1 MNNLINFIYDL
12 KDTVRTKQNNAT
24 LNSQDFI
31 LNNFENE
38 INAIKKG
45 DLFDYYSIID
55 NRLRL
60 IRFDPVKMNINIEKW
75 IEKEPKSSKGARSSG
90 RLYFQDEYLKEIKN
104 LENINIVRG
113 NDSWLNYLFCFRYCT
128 NLEYVNFYNWSFIGW
143 NKGSITAGFFYNCN
157 NLKTVDLS
165 NWDTSYL
172 NPKNGA
178 YALFDNCKNLQN
190 VYLNNWDCKNF
201 QSSFWDSAFENVP
214 SNCIVWVKDG
224 IAYNSIKS
232 TYPSLDV
239 RPCVPLG
246 GVDPES
252 KDMMEGTVRKY
263 SISFYGNSPDIE
275 AHKLGLGVTEPE
287 YPLSYYGTEADNYG
301 RPIINYE
308 TNTIDFCVK
317 AAEGTAGSTATLS
330 FTLSDTLGN
339 SWSFT
344 CDFSITPYVE
354 RGYTVSDISGA
365 SYGFKLNSNGYYESQ
380 NKGIDSS
387 YAICRVDFH
396 GTNKIIFDCIN
407 YAESNYDFGILSN
420 IDSTLSLSS
429 GEDSSTAVFKSFKGQ
444 QSPDIVS
451 VVYEGIDSQ
460 DHFIYVKYKKDSS
473 ADKNYDSLQFK
484 IRFE

>member
-12 KDTVRTKQNNAT
+12 KNIVRKKQHNEQST
-24 LNSQDFI
+24 QSFL
-31 LNNFENE
+31 LNNIENE
-38 INAIKKG
+38 INDIIIG
-45 DLFDYYSIID
+45 DLEEFYYI
-55 NRLRL
+55 NKGNMYLKK
-60 IRFDPVKMNINIEKW
+60 FDPVRMGINLNAFLNSA
-75 IEKEPKSSKGARSSG
+75 PNTYGHMGFGDRAKGAITFYS
-90 RLYFQDEYLKEIKN
+90 QEYLTELLNMQN
-104 LENINIVRG
+104 LNFG
-113 NDSWLNYLFCFRYCT
+113 NSNHVDLFGLTNCRNLGYANFCNWNFYFRNYNANMGFRNCT
-128 NLEYVNFYNWSFIGW
+128 NLEW
-143 NKGSITAGFFYNCN
+143 
-157 NLKTVDLS
+157 VDLS
-165 NWDTSYL
+165 NWNINRLLTV
-172 NPKNGA
+172 NG
-178 YALFDNCKNLQN
+178 LFWNCSRLKN
-190 VYLNNWDCKNF
+190 VYLNNWNLEGKNAY
-201 QSSFWDSAFENVP
+201 SFWNNAFRDVSN
-214 SNCIVWVKDG
+214 NCIVWVKDD

-232 TYPSLDV
+232 VYPSLDV

-252 KDMMEGTVRKY
+252 KDMMAGTIRKY
-263 SISFYGNSPDIE
+263 SIPFYGSSPDIE
-275 AHKLGLGVTEPE
+275 AHKLGLGERLE

-317 AAEGTAGSTATLS
+317 AAEGTEGSTAAFN

-339 SWSFT
+339 SWSFR

-354 RGYTVSDISGA
+354 RAYTVSDISGA

-396 GTNKIIFDCIN
+396 GTDKIIFDCIN

-420 IDSTLSLSS
+420 VDSTLSLSNS
-429 GEDSSTAVFKSFKGQ
+429 EDSSAVVFKSFRGQ

-451 VVYEGIDSQ
+451 VVYDGGDPQ
-460 DHFIYVKYKKDSS
+460 DHFIYIKYRKDSS
-473 ADKNYDSLQFK
+473 VNKNYDSLQFK

>member
-12 KDTVRTKQNNAT
+12 KNIVRKKQHNEQST
-24 LNSQDFI
+24 QSFL
-31 LNNFENE
+31 LNNIENE
-38 INAIKKG
+38 INNIIMG
-45 DLFDYYSIID
+45 DLQEFYYITD
-55 NRLRL
+55 GNMYLKK
-60 IRFDPVKMNINIEKW
+60 FDPVRMGINLNAFLNSAPNTYGHMGYGDRGVGPITFWYQTYLTELLNMQNLNFGNSNYISLFGLTGCRNLKYANFYNW
-75 IEKEPKSSKGARSSG
+75 NF
-90 RLYFQDEYLKEIKN
+90 YFKTYDVN
-104 LENINIVRG
+104 MG
-113 NDSWLNYLFCFRYCT
+113 FRNCT
-128 NLEYVNFYNWSFIGW
+128 NLEW
-143 NKGSITAGFFYNCN
+143 
-157 NLKTVDLS
+157 VDLS
-165 NWDTSYL
+165 NWNVSYL
-172 NPKNGA
+172 STANG
-178 YALFDNCKNLQN
+178 LFWNCSNLKN
-190 VYLNNWDCKNF
+190 VYLNNWNLEGKNAY
-201 QSSFWDSAFENVP
+201 SFWNNAFKNV
-214 SNCIVWVKDG
+214 SDNCIVWVKDD

-232 TYPSLDV
+232 VYPSLDV

-275 AHKLGLGVTEPE
+275 AHKLGLGERLE

-317 AAEGTAGSTATLS
+317 AAEGTAGSTATFS

-354 RGYTVSDISGA
+354 RAYTVSDISGA
-365 SYGFKLNSNGYYESQ
+365 SYGFSLNSNGYYESQ
-380 NKGIDSS
+380 NKGIDNS

-396 GTNKIIFDCIN
+396 GTDKIIFDCIN
-407 YAESNYDFGILSN
+407 YAESSFDFGILSN
-420 IDSTLSLSS
+420 IDNTLSLSNS
-429 GEDSSTAVFKSFKGQ
+429 EDSSTAVFKSFKGQ

-451 VVYEGIDSQ
+451 VIYEGIDSQ
-460 DHFIYVKYKKDSS
+460 EHFIYVKYKKDSS
-473 ADKNYDSLQFK
+473 VNKDYDSLQFK

>member
-12 KDTVRTKQNNAT
+12 KNTVRKKQHNEQST
-24 LNSQDFI
+24 QSFL
-31 LNNFENE
+31 LNNIENE
-38 INAIKKG
+38 INNIIIG
-45 DLFDYYSIID
+45 DLEEFYYI
-55 NRLRL
+55 NKENMYLKK
-60 IRFDPVKMNINIEKW
+60 FDPVRMGINLNAFLNSA
-75 IEKEPKSSKGARSSG
+75 PNSYGYMSFGDRAKGAISFYS
-90 RLYFQDEYLKEIKN
+90 QEYLTELLNMQN
-104 LENINIVRG
+104 LNFG
-113 NDSWLNYLFCFRYCT
+113 NSNQEDLFGLTNCRNLGYANFYNWNFYFRNYNANMGFRNCT
-128 NLEYVNFYNWSFIGW
+128 NLEW
-143 NKGSITAGFFYNCN
+143 
-157 NLKTVDLS
+157 VDLS
-165 NWDTSYL
+165 NWNINRLLTV
-172 NPKNGA
+172 NG
-178 YALFDNCKNLQN
+178 LFWNCQRLKN
-190 VYLNNWDCKNF
+190 VYLNNWNLEGKNAY
-201 QSSFWDSAFENVP
+201 SFWNNAFRDVSN
-214 SNCIVWVKDG
+214 NCIVWVKDD
-224 IAYNSIKS
+224 IAYDSIKS
-232 TYPSLDV
+232 VYPSLDV

-263 SISFYGNSPDIE
+263 SIPFYGNSPDIE

-317 AAEGTAGSTATLS
+317 AAEGAQGSTALLS

-344 CDFSITPYVE
+344 CDFRIIPYVE
-354 RGYTVSDISGA
+354 RAYTVSDISGA

-380 NKGIDSS
+380 NKGVDNS

-420 IDSTLSLSS
+420 VDSTLSLSNS
-429 GEDSSTAVFKSFKGQ
+429 EDSSAVIFKSFRGQ

-451 VVYEGIDSQ
+451 VVYDGGDPQ
-460 DHFIYVKYKKDSS
+460 DHFIYVKYRKDGSVN
-473 ADKNYDSLQFK
+473 KNYDSLQFK

>member
-12 KDTVRTKQNNAT
+12 KNTVRKKQHNEQST
-24 LNSQDFI
+24 QSFL
-31 LNNFENE
+31 LNNIENE
-38 INAIKKG
+38 INNIIIG
-45 DLFDYYSIID
+45 DLEEFYYI
-55 NRLRL
+55 NKENMYLKK
-60 IRFDPVKMNINIEKW
+60 FDPVRMGINLNAFLNSA
-75 IEKEPKSSKGARSSG
+75 PNSYGYMSFGDRAKGAISFYS
-90 RLYFQDEYLKEIKN
+90 QEYLTELLNMQN
-104 LENINIVRG
+104 LNFG
-113 NDSWLNYLFCFRYCT
+113 NSNQEDLFGLTNCRNLGYANFYNWNFYFRNYNANMGFRNCT
-128 NLEYVNFYNWSFIGW
+128 NLEW
-143 NKGSITAGFFYNCN
+143 
-157 NLKTVDLS
+157 VDLS
-165 NWDTSYL
+165 NWNINRLLTV
-172 NPKNGA
+172 NG
-178 YALFDNCKNLQN
+178 LFWNCQRLKN
-190 VYLNNWDCKNF
+190 VYLNNWNLEGKNAY
-201 QSSFWDSAFENVP
+201 SFWNNAFRDVSN
-214 SNCIVWVKDG
+214 NCIVWVKDD

-232 TYPSLDV
+232 VYPSLDV

-263 SISFYGNSPDIE
+263 SIPFYGNSPDIE
-275 AHKLGLGVTEPE
+275 AHKLGLGERLE

-317 AAEGTAGSTATLS
+317 AAEGTQGSTATFS

-344 CDFSITPYVE
+344 CNFSIIPYVE
-354 RGYTVSDISGA
+354 RAYTVSDISGA

-380 NKGIDSS
+380 NKGVDSS

-396 GTNKIIFDCIN
+396 GTDKIIFDCIN

-420 IDSTLSLSS
+420 VDSTLSLSNS
-429 GEDSSTAVFKSFKGQ
+429 EDSSAVIFKSFRGQ

-451 VVYEGIDSQ
+451 VVYDGGDPQ
-460 DHFIYVKYKKDSS
+460 DHFIYVKYRKDGSVN
-473 ADKNYDSLQFK
+473 KNYDSLQFK

>member
-12 KDTVRTKQNNAT
+12 KNTVRKKQHNEQST
-24 LNSQDFI
+24 QSFL
-31 LNNFENE
+31 LNNIENE
-38 INAIKKG
+38 INNIIIG
-45 DLFDYYSIID
+45 DLEEFYYI
-55 NRLRL
+55 NKENMYLKK
-60 IRFDPVKMNINIEKW
+60 FDPVRMGINLNAFLNSA
-75 IEKEPKSSKGARSSG
+75 PNSYGYMSFGDRAKGAISFYS
-90 RLYFQDEYLKEIKN
+90 QEYLTELLNMQN
-104 LENINIVRG
+104 LNFG
-113 NDSWLNYLFCFRYCT
+113 NSNQEDLFGLTNCRNLGYANFYNWNFYFRNYNANMGFRNCT
-128 NLEYVNFYNWSFIGW
+128 NLEW
-143 NKGSITAGFFYNCN
+143 
-157 NLKTVDLS
+157 VDLS
-165 NWDTSYL
+165 NWNINRLLTV
-172 NPKNGA
+172 NG
-178 YALFDNCKNLQN
+178 LFWNCQRLKN
-190 VYLNNWDCKNF
+190 VYLNNWNLEGKNAY
-201 QSSFWDSAFENVP
+201 SFWNNAFRDVSN
-214 SNCIVWVKDG
+214 NCIVWVKDD

-232 TYPSLDV
+232 VYPSLDV

-263 SISFYGNSPDIE
+263 SIPFYGNSPDIE
-275 AHKLGLGVTEPE
+275 AHKLGLGVTELE

-317 AAEGTAGSTATLS
+317 AAEGAQGSTALLS

-344 CDFSITPYVE
+344 CDFRIIPYVE
-354 RGYTVSDISGA
+354 RAYTVSDIPDA
-365 SYGFKLNSNGYYESQ
+365 SYGFILNSNGYYESQ

-420 IDSTLSLSS
+420 VDSTLSLSNS
-429 GEDSSTAVFKSFKGQ
+429 EDSSAVIFKSFRGQ

-451 VVYEGIDSQ
+451 VVYDGGDPQ
-460 DHFIYVKYKKDSS
+460 DHFIYVKYRKDGSVN
-473 ADKNYDSLQFK
+473 KNYDSLQFK

>member
-12 KDTVRTKQNNAT
+12 KNIVRKKQHNEQSIQSF
-24 LNSQDFI
+24 L
-31 LNNFENE
+31 LNNIENE
-38 INAIKKG
+38 INDIIIGDLEEFYYINKGNMYLKKFDPVRMGINLNAFLNSAPNSYGYMSFGDRAKGAISFYNQKYLTELLNMQNLNFGNSNHG
-45 DLFDYYSIID
+45 DLFGLTNCRNLGYA
-55 NRLRL
+55 N
-60 IRFDPVKMNINIEKW
+60 FCNWNF
-75 IEKEPKSSKGARSSG
+75 
-90 RLYFQDEYLKEIKN
+90 YF
-104 LENINIVRG
+104 R
-113 NDSWLNYLFCFRYCT
+113 NYNANMGFRNCT
-128 NLEYVNFYNWSFIGW
+128 NLEW
-143 NKGSITAGFFYNCN
+143 
-157 NLKTVDLS
+157 VDLS
-165 NWDTSYL
+165 NWNINRLLTV
-172 NPKNGA
+172 NG
-178 YALFDNCKNLQN
+178 LFWNCQRLKN
-190 VYLNNWDCKNF
+190 VYLNNWNLEGKNAY
-201 QSSFWDSAFENVP
+201 SFWNNAFRDVSN
-214 SNCIVWVKDG
+214 NCIVWVKDD

-232 TYPSLDV
+232 VYPSLDV

-252 KDMMEGTVRKY
+252 KDMMAGTTRKY
-263 SISFYGNSPDIE
+263 SIPFYGSSPDIE
-275 AHKLGLGVTEPE
+275 AHKLGLGERLE

-317 AAEGTAGSTATLS
+317 AAEGTEGSTAAFS

-339 SWSFT
+339 SWSFR

-354 RGYTVSDISGA
+354 RAYTVSDISGA

-396 GTNKIIFDCIN
+396 GTDKIIFDCIN

-420 IDSTLSLSS
+420 IDSTLSLSNS
-429 GEDSSTAVFKSFKGQ
+429 EDSSAVVFKSFRGQ

-451 VVYEGIDSQ
+451 VVYDGGDPQ
-460 DHFIYVKYKKDSS
+460 DHFIYVKYRKDNSVNR
-473 ADKNYDSLQFK
+473 DYDSLQFK

>member
-12 KDTVRTKQNNAT
+12 KNTVRKKQHNEQST
-24 LNSQDFI
+24 QSFL
-31 LNNFENE
+31 LNNIENE
-38 INAIKKG
+38 INNIIIG
-45 DLFDYYSIID
+45 DLEEFYYI
-55 NRLRL
+55 NKENMYLKK
-60 IRFDPVKMNINIEKW
+60 FDPVRMGINLNAFLNSA
-75 IEKEPKSSKGARSSG
+75 PNSYGYMSFGDRAKGAISFYS
-90 RLYFQDEYLKEIKN
+90 QEYLTELLNMQN
-104 LENINIVRG
+104 LNFG
-113 NDSWLNYLFCFRYCT
+113 NSNQEDLFGLTNCRNLGYANFYNWNFYFRNYNANMGFRNCT
-128 NLEYVNFYNWSFIGW
+128 NLEW
-143 NKGSITAGFFYNCN
+143 
-157 NLKTVDLS
+157 VDLS
-165 NWDTSYL
+165 NWNINRLLTV
-172 NPKNGA
+172 NG
-178 YALFDNCKNLQN
+178 LFWNCQRLKN
-190 VYLNNWDCKNF
+190 VYLNNWNLEGKNAY
-201 QSSFWDSAFENVP
+201 SFWNNAFRDVSN
-214 SNCIVWVKDG
+214 NCIVWVKDD

-232 TYPSLDV
+232 VYPSLDV

-263 SISFYGNSPDIE
+263 SIPFYGNSPDIE
-275 AHKLGLGVTEPE
+275 AHKLELSVTELE

-317 AAEGTAGSTATLS
+317 AAEGAQGSTATFS

-344 CDFSITPYVE
+344 CNFSIIPYVE
-354 RGYTVSDISGA
+354 RAYTVSDISGA

-380 NKGIDSS
+380 NKGVDSS

-396 GTNKIIFDCIN
+396 GTDKIIFDCIN

-420 IDSTLSLSS
+420 VDSTLSLSNS
-429 GEDSSTAVFKSFKGQ
+429 EDSSAVIFKSFRGQ

-451 VVYEGIDSQ
+451 VVYDGGDPQ
-460 DHFIYVKYKKDSS
+460 DHFIYVKYRKDGSVN
-473 ADKNYDSLQFK
+473 KNYDSLQFK

>member
-12 KDTVRTKQNNAT
+12 KNIVRKKQHNEQST
-24 LNSQDFI
+24 QSFL
-31 LNNFENE
+31 LNNIENE
-38 INAIKKG
+38 INNIIIG
-45 DLFDYYSIID
+45 DLEEFYYI
-55 NRLRL
+55 NKENMYLKK
-60 IRFDPVKMNINIEKW
+60 FDPVRMGINLNAFLNSA
-75 IEKEPKSSKGARSSG
+75 PNSYGYMSFGDRAKGAISFYS
-90 RLYFQDEYLKEIKN
+90 QEYLTELLNMQN
-104 LENINIVRG
+104 LNFG
-113 NDSWLNYLFCFRYCT
+113 NSNQEDLFGLTNCRNLGYANFYNWNFYFRNYNANMGFRNCT
-128 NLEYVNFYNWSFIGW
+128 NLEW
-143 NKGSITAGFFYNCN
+143 
-157 NLKTVDLS
+157 VDLS
-165 NWDTSYL
+165 NWNINRLLTV
-172 NPKNGA
+172 NG
-178 YALFDNCKNLQN
+178 LFWNCQRLKN
-190 VYLNNWDCKNF
+190 VYLNNWNLEGKNAY
-201 QSSFWDSAFENVP
+201 SFWNNAFRDVSN
-214 SNCIVWVKDG
+214 NCIVWVKDD

-232 TYPSLDV
+232 VYPSLDV

-263 SISFYGNSPDIE
+263 SIPFYGNSPDIE
-275 AHKLGLGVTEPE
+275 AHKLGLSVTELE

-317 AAEGTAGSTATLS
+317 AAEGAQGSTALLS

-344 CDFSITPYVE
+344 CDFRIIPYVE
-354 RGYTVSDISGA
+354 RAYTVSDIPDA
-365 SYGFKLNSNGYYESQ
+365 SYGFILNSNGYYESQ

-420 IDSTLSLSS
+420 VDSTLSLSNS
-429 GEDSSTAVFKSFKGQ
+429 EDSSAVIFKSFKGQ

-451 VVYEGIDSQ
+451 VVYDGGDPQ
-460 DHFIYVKYKKDSS
+460 DHFIYVKYRKDGSVN
-473 ADKNYDSLQFK
+473 KNYDSLQFK